1 MAHWTGVDGWPTD
14 FPEKLVDAFRNI
26 PNGQHLTD
34 DKIYGMA
41 KIVASIATSGQIEE
55 MPRNRGASA
64 TGSEAEL
71 KKFHDNCEKL
81 AEQIE
86 TLRQPSI
93 SALFGEGLLLW
104 DLHKALR
111 QAQEATR
118 HAFSALE
125 ANTNGGRPKKI
136 QAASVTDICAQLF
149 EDVSGKRPTFTT
161 DTGDSTISGAWP
173 DFLQAVFDALYI
185 DASVA
190 SQVRAASE
198 KTPKK

>member
-1 MAHWTGVDGWPTD
+1 MALWTGGDGWPRD
-14 FPEKLVDAFRNI
+14 FPEKLVDAFRRI
-26 PNGQHLTD
+26 PNGENLTD
-34 DKIYGMA
+34 DRIYGMA

-86 TLRQPSI
+86 TLRQPST

-125 ANTNGGRPKKI
+125 ANTNAGRPKKI

-149 EDVSGKRPTFTT
+149 EEVSRKRPTFTT

>member
-14 FPEKLVDAFRNI
+14 FPEKLFDALRMI

-34 DKIYGMA
+34 DKIYGMG
-41 KIVASIATSGQIEE
+41 KIVASIAAGGKIEE
-55 MPRNRGASA
+55 MPRNRGLSA

-71 KKFHDNCEKL
+71 RKFHNNCKKL
-81 AEQIE
+81 ADEIE

-93 SALFGEGLLLW
+93 SALFNEGLLVF
-104 DLHKALR
+104 DLCEKLR
-111 QAQEATR
+111 QAQELTR

-125 ANTNGGRPKKI
+125 AGTNGGRPRKI
-136 QAASVTDICAQLF
+136 QATCVTDVCAQIF
-149 EDVSGKRPTFTT
+149 EEVSGKRPTFTT

-173 DFLQAVFDALYI
+173 EFLGAVFDALKI

-198 KTPKK
+198 KTHNK